1 MTLDDAESEA
11 MKANRAR
18 TSSPASDEPAGRPT
32 AERRKPDID
41 AKLLRTFVTIVD
53 LRSFTRAGRRLG
65 LSQSAISQ
73 QIAAQERQL
82 GVKLLVRAGNG
93 VRPTPAGEILL
104 HYARQ
109 ILSKVDE
116 AQRVLT
122 AYESTGS
129 GVLRVGAGGAA
140 CEHLLPSVLQSFHA
154 EFARV
159 ELRVLSGPSAL
170 TIQRLLEGDL
180 DVGMLTLPV
189 SQDKLRIFELGRD
202 ELVVITAPDHPWAA
216 RRRLDAADLAGQP
229 LLVYERRSSTYHI
242 VERVLLEAGVFP
254 HIVMELDHLG
264 AVSSMVRVGFGLA
277 VVPRWA
283 VAADLAAGRLAA
295 LSIGK
300 TGLYRAWGLALRAE
314 DHQPQTLRAFVRLC
328 LERLPPLLT
337 V

>member
-1 MTLDDAESEA
+1 MKSTRASNADDL
-11 MKANRAR
+11 
-18 TSSPASDEPAGRPT
+18 SPRPAT
-32 AERRKPDID
+32 ERRRPDID

-122 AYESTGS
+122 AYEATGS
-129 GVLRVGAGGAA
+129 GVLRIGAGGAA
-140 CEHLLPSVLQSFHA
+140 CEHLLPSVLQSFHV
-154 EFARV
+154 EFPRV
-159 ELRVLSGPSAL
+159 ELRVTSGPSAH
-170 TIQRLLEGDL
+170 TIQRLLDGDL
-180 DVGMLTLPV
+180 DVGLLTLPIAEA
-189 SQDKLRIFELGRD
+189 KLRLFELGRD
-202 ELVVITAPDHPWAA
+202 ELVVIAEPAHDWAA
-216 RRRLDAADLAGQP
+216 RRRLEASELAGQP
-229 LLVYERRSSTYHI
+229 LLVYERRSSTFHI
-242 VERVLLEAGVFP
+242 VERMLLEAGVFP

-264 AVSSMVRVGFGLA
+264 AVSSMVRAGLGLA

-283 VAADLAAGRLAA
+283 VATDLAANRLAA

-300 TGLYRAWGLALRAE
+300 SGLYRAWGLGQRAE

-337 V
+337 M